1 MSQKQSEKLPPSMQN
16 DEVKKYLPYLAKRG
30 ATFALKRFFDIFVC
44 LLLLIITSPVLII
57 CGILVK
63 CTSKGPV
70 FYRQERV
77 GRYDSNF
84 RIFKFRTMVQD
95 ADKIGAKLTVGDRD
109 PRITRFGHFL
119 RKTRLDEFPQFLN
132 VLAGHMSLV
141 GPRPEVRRYVNEYT
155 DEMMA
160 TLLVRPGITGM
171 ASIKFRHEND
181 MLSGREDP
189 ERYYIEEILP
199 QKMQI
204 NLDYIKAISIK
215 AESLILCRTIK
226 DAFV

>member
-1 MSQKQSEKLPPSMQN
+1 MQN
-16 DEVKKYLPYLAKRG
+16 DEVKKYLPYLDGHR

-44 LLLLIITSPVLII
+44 LLLLLITSPILII

-77 GRYDSNF
+77 GRYDKAF
-84 RIFKFRTMVQD
+84 RIFKFRTMVQN
-95 ADKIGAKLTVGDRD
+95 ADKIGTKLTVGDRD
-109 PRITRFGHFL
+109 PRITKFGHFL

-141 GPRPEVRRYVNEYT
+141 GPRPEVRRYVDAYT

-171 ASIKFRHEND
+171 ASIEFRNEND
-181 MLSGREDP
+181 MLSGKDDP

-199 QKMQI
+199 KKMQI
-204 NLDYIKAISIK
+204 NLEYIKDISIK
-215 AESLILCRTIK
+215 EDFLILCRTVK
-226 DAFV
+226 CAFV

>member
-109 PRITRFGHFL
+109 PRITRFGHFM

-204 NLDYIKAISIK
+204 NLDYIKDISIK
-215 AESLILCRTIK
+215 EDFLILCRTIK
-226 DAFV
+226 CAFV

>member
-204 NLDYIKAISIK
+204 NLDYIKDISIK
-215 AESLILCRTIK
+215 EDFLILCRTIK
-226 DAFV
+226 CAFV

>member
-1 MSQKQSEKLPPSMQN
+1 MSLKQLEKLPPSMQN
-16 DEVKKYLPYLAKRG
+16 DEVRKYLPYLEKHG
-30 ATFALKRFFDIFVC
+30 TVFALKRFFDILVC
-44 LLLLIITSPVLII
+44 FLLLLITSPILII

-77 GRYDSNF
+77 GRYDKTF
-84 RIFKFRTMVQD
+84 RIFKFRTMVQN

-109 PRITRFGHFL
+109 PRITKFGHFL

-141 GPRPEVRRYVNEYT
+141 GPRPEVRRYVNAYT

-171 ASIKFRHEND
+171 ASIEFRNEND
-181 MLSGREDP
+181 MLAGKEDP
-189 ERYYIEEILP
+189 EKYYIEEILP
-199 QKMQI
+199 KKMRI
-204 NLDYIKAISIK
+204 NLEYIKDISVK
-215 AESLILCRTIK
+215 EDFLILCRTVK
-226 DAFV
+226 CAFV